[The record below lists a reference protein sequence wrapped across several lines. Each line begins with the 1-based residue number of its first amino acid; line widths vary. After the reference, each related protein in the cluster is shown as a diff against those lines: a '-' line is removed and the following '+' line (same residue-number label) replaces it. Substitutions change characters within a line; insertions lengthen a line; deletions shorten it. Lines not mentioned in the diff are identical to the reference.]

1 MNIEIVLTELDL
13 KALVITELA
22 RRLGEIPLETKD
34 VKIEVK
40 SSQNYRADWEVANFR
55 ARVNIQ
61 R

>member
-13 KALVITELA
+13 KALVIAELT
-22 RRLGEIPLETKD
+22 RRLGEIPLEPKD

-40 SSQNYRADWEVANFR
+40 SSQNYRADWEVAHFR
-55 ARVNIQ
+55 AKVNIQ